1 MGQLRPEPEV
11 PIPNPLRV
19 VRRSLLLQP
28 SPTPFS
34 PKLIILSESV
44 GTLSARIGFWT
55 VFYPRDTIKP
65 VTRGRIMEEH
75 FVNSSLICNSCRESS
90 FGLQVRAFL
99 QARTTRGTGSL

>member
-44 GTLSARIGFWT
+44 GTLSARIGWPT
-55 VFYPRDTIKP
+55 DQGGCPRL
-65 VTRGRIMEEH
+65 VRGRFTLAARNEQQPTFEDATALRGGVSGCLL
-75 FVNSSLICNSCRESS
+75 FV
-90 FGLQVRAFL
+90 FWV
-99 QARTTRGTGSL
+99 GS